1 MVTTVGTEATFDKMV
16 QNLLILEHD
25 AMSAYQATID
35 RLEDPTSRDQIAAF
49 KRDHEA
55 HAQELRRMASSLGIE
70 APTEGDAKELL
81 TKGKVVLAGLVGDRT
96 VLKAMATNEIETKMA
111 YDQAAK
117 NDAAPAEARAYFQKA
132 YGDEDRHKQWMDAA
146 AGA

>member
-1 MVTTVGTEATFDKMV
+1 MVTTVGTESTFDKMV

-35 RLEDPTSRDQIAAF
+35 RLEDLASRQQIAAF
-49 KRDHEA
+49 KQDHEA

-96 VLKAMATNEIETKMA
+96 VLKAMATNEIDTKMA
-111 YDQAAK
+111 YDQASR
-117 NDAAPAEARAYFQKA
+117 NDAAPAEARSYFQKA
-132 YGDEDRHKQWMDAA
+132 FADEDRHKQWMDAA
-146 AGA
+146 AAA